1 MISIRTFALATCMTA
16 SLAMPGL
23 AADDS
28 ADMSAGAQQQLQLSD
43 QLIALGRE
51 RKDALLILAG
61 AHLRNNLTNDAL
73 AEAGSVPDKAD
84 LMQEAKDYAQGRSDL
99 IGIAD
104 DIDAASSRGCYNW
117 NGGTGA
123 FSCPPG
129 SQFAN

>member
-1 MISIRTFALATCMTA
+1 MISARNIALAACMVGMMA
-16 SLAMPGL
+16 PQAY
-23 AADDS
+23 AADE
-28 ADMSAGAQQQLQLSD
+28 MSEGAKQQMELSD

-51 RKDALLILAG
+51 RKDAILVLAG
-61 AHLRNNLTNDAL
+61 AHLRNNITNDPIG
-73 AEAGSVPDKAD
+73 EAGDIPDKSDLMEEAKMYAGDRAD
-84 LMQEAKDYAQGRSDL
+84 LQ
-99 IGIAD
+99 GIAD

>member
-1 MISIRTFALATCMTA
+1 MISARKIALASCMVGMMA
-16 SLAMPGL
+16 PQAY
-23 AADDS
+23 AADE
-28 ADMSAGAQQQLQLSD
+28 MSEGAKQQMELSD

-51 RKDALLILAG
+51 RKDAILVLAG
-61 AHLRNNLTNDAL
+61 AHLRNNITNDPIG
-73 AEAGSVPDKAD
+73 EAGNIPDKSDLMEEAKMYAGDRAD
-84 LMQEAKDYAQGRSDL
+84 LQ
-99 IGIAD
+99 GIAD

>member
-1 MISIRTFALATCMTA
+1 MISARKIALAACMVGMMA
-16 SLAMPGL
+16 PQAY
-23 AADDS
+23 AADE
-28 ADMSAGAQQQLQLSD
+28 MSEGAKQQMELSD

-51 RKDALLILAG
+51 RKDAILVLAG
-61 AHLRNNLTNDAL
+61 AHLRNNITNDPIG
-73 AEAGSVPDKAD
+73 EAGDIPDKSDLMEEAKMYAGDRAD
-84 LMQEAKDYAQGRSDL
+84 LQ
-99 IGIAD
+99 GIAD

>member
-1 MISIRTFALATCMTA
+1 MVGMMAPQAY
-16 SLAMPGL
+16 
-23 AADDS
+23 AADE
-28 ADMSAGAQQQLQLSD
+28 MSEGAKQQMELSD

-51 RKDALLILAG
+51 RKDAILVLAG
-61 AHLRNNLTNDAL
+61 AHLRNNITNDPIG
-73 AEAGSVPDKAD
+73 EAGDIPDKSDLMEEAKMYAGDRAD
-84 LMQEAKDYAQGRSDL
+84 LQ
-99 IGIAD
+99 GIAD

>member
-1 MISIRTFALATCMTA
+1 MTFLRNAAIAAVMAGAMIQPAF
-16 SLAMPGL
+16 
-23 AADDS
+23 S
-28 ADMSAGAQQQLQLSD
+28 ADNDPALSEGAQQQLQLSD

-51 RKDALLILAG
+51 RKDPILIIAG
-61 AHLRNNLTNDAL
+61 AHLRNNLTNDSIDDTGEIPSKGDLL
-73 AEAGSVPDKAD
+73 AEAKS
-84 LMQEAKDYAQGRSDL
+84 YANGRADL

-104 DIDAASSRGCYNW
+104 DVDAASSRGCYNW